1 MRILISG
8 GSGFLGRALS
18 ARLRQDDASVTWLSR
33 DPSRRAPDGVR
44 VLGYDA
50 LAPGDRFDA
59 VVNLAGAGIA
69 ERRWSDRRKDLLC
82 ESRLGPTRTLVQWM
96 RRCEQ
101 RPRVLLSGS
110 AVGWYGARDDTPL
123 TEDSAAHDDFSHA
136 MCEAWETAAMEAVA
150 LGVPVLLLR
159 TGIALHPD
167 GGMLKRLLLPFR
179 FGLGGRLGDGHQALS
194 WVARA
199 DWVEAVRALLLRH
212 LDGAEDAPVGPV
224 NLTAPEPVSN
234 AGFTRALGRA
244 LRRPTVFAVPAP
256 VLKLAL
262 GEMSTLLLDGQRV
275 LPRRLQQAGF
285 LFRHPGLE
293 TYLQSAFRPPNPA

>member
-18 ARLRQDDASVTWLSR
+18 ARLRQDDAEVAWLSR
-33 DPSRRAPDGVR
+33 DPSRTAPDGIR

-50 LAPGDRFDA
+50 LAPGDHFDA

-69 ERRWSDRRKDLLC
+69 ERRWSDRRKELLC
-82 ESRLGPTRTLVQWM
+82 DSRLGPTRTLVQWM

-110 AVGWYGARDDTPL
+110 AVGWYGAQDDTPL
-123 TEDSAAHDDFSHA
+123 TEDSPAHDDFSHA

-150 LGVPVLLLR
+150 LRVPVLLLR

-179 FGLGGRLGDGHQALS
+179 LGLGGRLGDGHQVLS
-194 WVARA
+194 WVARD

-244 LRRPTVFAVPAP
+244 LRRPTVFTVPAP
-256 VLKLAL
+256 ALKLAL

-275 LPRRLQQAGF
+275 LPQRLQQSDF
-285 LFRHPGLE
+285 EFRHPHLE
-293 TYLQSAFRPPNPA
+293 SYLESALRPAR

>member
-1 MRILISG
+1 MRILVSG

-18 ARLRQDDASVTWLSR
+18 ARLQEDGADVTWLSR
-33 DPSRRAPDGVR
+33 SPSRPAPEGIR
-44 VLGYDA
+44 VIGYDA

-69 ERRWSDRRKDLLC
+69 ERRWSDRRKEVLC
-82 ESRLGPTRTLVQWM
+82 ESRLGPTRTLLQWM
-96 RRCEQ
+96 RRCER

-123 TEDSAAHDDFSHA
+123 TEDSPAHEDFSHA
-136 MCEAWETAAMEAVA
+136 MCEAWESAAMEAVA

-159 TGIALHPD
+159 TGIALHPG
-167 GGMLKRLLLPFR
+167 GGMLRRLLLPFKL
-179 FGLGGRLGDGHQALS
+179 GLGGRLGDGNQVLS
-194 WVARA
+194 WVARE
-199 DWVEAVRALLLRH
+199 DWVEAVRVLLRRH
-212 LDGAEDAPVGPV
+212 LDGAGDALVGPV
-224 NLTAPEPVSN
+224 NLTSPEPVSN

-244 LRRPTVFAVPAP
+244 LRRPAVFAVPAP

-275 LPRRLQQAGF
+275 LPRRLQESGF
-285 LFRHPGLE
+285 EFRHPGLAP
-293 TYLQSAFRPPNPA
+293 YLESVLR

>member
-33 DPSRRAPDGVR
+33 DPSRRAPDGIR

-50 LAPGDRFDA
+50 LSPGDRFDA

-82 ESRLGPTRTLVQWM
+82 ESRLGPTRTLVRWM

-123 TEDSAAHDDFSHA
+123 TEDSPAHDDFSHA

-212 LDGAEDAPVGPV
+212 LDGAADAPVGPV
-224 NLTAPEPVSN
+224 NLTAPEAVSN

-293 TYLQSAFRPPNPA
+293 TYLQSTFRPANPA

>member
-1 MRILISG
+1 MRILVSG

-18 ARLRQDDASVTWLSR
+18 ARLQEDGADVTWLSR
-33 DPSRRAPDGVR
+33 SPSRPAPEGIR
-44 VLGYDA
+44 VIGYDA

-69 ERRWSDRRKDLLC
+69 ERRWSDRRKEVLC
-82 ESRLGPTRTLVQWM
+82 ESRLGPTRTLLQWM
-96 RRCEQ
+96 RRCER

-123 TEDSAAHDDFSHA
+123 TEDSPAHEDFSHA
-136 MCEAWETAAMEAVA
+136 MCEAWEAAAMEAVA

-159 TGIALHPD
+159 TGIALHPG
-167 GGMLKRLLLPFR
+167 GGMLRRLLLPFKL
-179 FGLGGRLGDGHQALS
+179 GLGGRLGDGNQVLS
-194 WVARA
+194 WVARE
-199 DWVEAVRALLLRH
+199 DWVEAVRVLLRRH
-212 LDGAEDAPVGPV
+212 LDGAGDALVGPV
-224 NLTAPEPVSN
+224 NLTSPEPVSN

-275 LPRRLQQAGF
+275 LPRRLRESGF
-285 LFRHPGLE
+285 EFRHPGLAP
-293 TYLQSAFRPPNPA
+293 YLESVLR